1 MLFQN
6 KAYHSGFFLLLFSST
21 HPIQELFFS
30 YMERLR
36 VVKHC

>member
-1 MLFQN
+1 
-6 KAYHSGFFLLLFSST
+6 LLFSST